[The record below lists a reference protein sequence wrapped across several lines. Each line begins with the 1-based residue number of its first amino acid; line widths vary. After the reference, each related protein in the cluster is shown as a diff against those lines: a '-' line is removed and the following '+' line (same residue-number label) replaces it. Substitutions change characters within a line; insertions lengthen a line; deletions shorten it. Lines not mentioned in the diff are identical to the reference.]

1 MNKMVTMVFFTK
13 PKSSFAFLMLFVP
26 LFHCVALFAEVSAAI
41 EDTKE
46 QTIQAIASLL
56 FYMKE
61 NIESTS
67 QEDSSD
73 SPLKFEPAEIE
84 FLWTRAVAFYPA
96 LFPLKEAYEK
106 AHYINDE
113 DMLKRCEKEVHSIW
127 LSLNDEHQL
136 FLEPLNKT
144 LAERTYS
151 CKNIVDNPLINNR
164 IKKELA
170 PHLLPVNSKITAIA
184 DQIFQAARVTFNSQT
199 LVEAGFNILYKQ
211 PRSFI
216 IVAKHPSLPDYLIKL
231 YFDTELRIK
240 RNVPGWKWF
249 ARRCAGANLVR
260 KVIKKKNIQ
269 HFTVPQKY
277 IYVLPSFHA
286 PAKAAGV
293 DPKVAILIVQ
303 DMQLVP
309 KEQNYLAWRSK
320 VSPEILNEL
329 YIIISRANGSSYRPD
344 NIPYTF
350 SGKFAFIDTEYPFR
364 DPDFKSIRSYLSP
377 EMCQYWDQLVK
388 QGGPL

>member
-1 MNKMVTMVFFTK
+1 MVSMTFFTK
-13 PKSSFAFLMLFVP
+13 YKLFFVFPTLFVSFFYS
-26 LFHCVALFAEVSAAI
+26 LALFAEISPAR
-41 EDTKE
+41 EDTQG

-56 FYMKE
+56 FYIQE
-61 NIESTS
+61 DIESTA
-67 QEDSSD
+67 QEDSPL
-73 SPLKFEPAEIE
+73 SPLTFAPEEIE
-84 FLWTRAVAFYPA
+84 YLWARAIAFYPT
-96 LFPLKEAYEK
+96 LFPIKEAYEK

-113 DMLKRCEKEVHSIW
+113 GMLKRCEEEVRSIW
-127 LSLNDEHQL
+127 LTLNDEPQSSA
-136 FLEPLNKT
+136 EPLNKT
-144 LAERTYS
+144 LAERTYNF
-151 CKNIVDNPLINNR
+151 KNISDNPLVNNK

-170 PHLLPVNSKITAIA
+170 PYLLPANSKITAIA
-184 DQIFQAARVTFNSQT
+184 DQIFQTSRVTFNSQT
-199 LVEAGFNILYKQ
+199 LTEAGFNILYKQ

-260 KVIKKKNIQ
+260 KVILKKNIQ
-269 HFTVPQKY
+269 YFTVPQKY

-320 VSPEILNEL
+320 VTPEILNEL

-344 NIPYTF
+344 NIPYTL

-364 DPDFKSIRSYLSP
+364 DPDFKSIRPYLSA